1 MSWGIARWWLAGLT
15 AYVIFL
21 LATFPAAYAL
31 ALLQK
36 RLPDAQLANVSG
48 SIWSGAAQEFAL
60 HGQSW
65 GALQWHFDWRA
76 PFVGRLGYRLQLR
89 GPEIALQ
96 GQVAGNR
103 NKLLLEDVR
112 GHLPLSRL
120 ESWLPLPTGSVNG
133 KLDLHLSQ
141 VLLVKLRPER
151 ADGSV
156 NLTGVS
162 LSWPQALTL
171 GDYQLKL
178 QTQAQNGIHGSFVD
192 TGGPLVLQ
200 GTLDLGSNGH
210 YQVSGTLTS
219 RDPGNAALNT
229 LLRGLPVDGSGHHP
243 FHFTGQW

>member
-1 MSWGIARWWLAGLT
+1 MSWRIARWWLAGLT
-15 AYVIFL
+15 VYVIFL

-36 RLPDAQLANVSG
+36 RLPDVQLANVSG

-76 PFVGRLGYRLQLR
+76 PFGGRLGYRLQLR
-89 GPEIALQ
+89 GSEIALQ
-96 GQVAGNR
+96 GRVAGNR

-112 GHLPLSRL
+112 GHLPMSRL

-151 ADGSV
+151 ADGTV

-200 GTLDLGSNGH
+200 GTLDLGLNGH

-229 LLRGLPVDGSGHHP
+229 LLGGLPVDGSGHHP